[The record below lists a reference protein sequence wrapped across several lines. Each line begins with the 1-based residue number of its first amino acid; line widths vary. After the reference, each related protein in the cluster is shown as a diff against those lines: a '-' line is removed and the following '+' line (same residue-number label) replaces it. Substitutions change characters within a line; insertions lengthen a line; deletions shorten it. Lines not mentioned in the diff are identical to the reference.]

1 MVKKE
6 NISKFFLTINSNQ
19 TDPKFIKLLKLSYNK
34 FYDNLESFIKFLNQN
49 EGIDKIVSCDLE
61 ACVECGK
68 INKRYHIHSFITIQ
82 HFTKLRL
89 DQEKIRTFF
98 CHELDLPSL
107 HINIKYVPDNT
118 IGIRNY
124 MKKGYL

>member
-6 NISKFFLTINSNQ
+6 NISKFFVTINSNQ
-19 TDPKFIKLLKLSYNK
+19 THPKYITLLKTSYNK

-49 EGIDKIVSCDLE
+49 EGIDKIHSMNLE

-68 INKRYHIHSFITIQ
+68 INKRFHIHSFITIQ
-82 HFTKLRL
+82 HYTKLRL
-89 DQEKIRTFF
+89 DQEKIRNFF
-98 CHELDLPSL
+98 CEELNLPSI

>member
-49 EGIDKIVSCDLE
+49 EGIDKIASCDLE

-118 IGIRNY
+118 IGIKNY